1 MGQQEEEV
9 AEHLVPERLESKEE
23 RLEVAEDKYQWAIAG
38 LKLMSVEQKLLPLE
52 VMEQQ
57 MSPEE
62 WRKFLEEVMEEV
74 MHRGRGNAPGMMQR
88 G

>member
-9 AEHLVPERLESKEE
+9 AEHLVAERLESKEE

-38 LKLMSVEQKLLPLE
+38 LKLMSVEQKLLPLG

-62 WRKFLEEVMEEV
+62 RRKFLEEVMEEV
-74 MHRGRGNAPGMMQR
+74 MHRG
-88 G
+88 

>member
-1 MGQQEEEV
+1 MGQLEEEV

-57 MSPEE
+57 ISPEE

-74 MHRGRGNAPGMMQR
+74 MHRG
-88 G
+88 

>member
-9 AEHLVPERLESKEE
+9 AEHLVAERLQYKEE

-52 VMEQQ
+52 VMD
-57 MSPEE
+57 S
-62 WRKFLEEVMEEV
+62 K
-74 MHRGRGNAPGMMQR
+74 
-88 G
+88 

>member
-1 MGQQEEEV
+1 MGQQEEEI
-9 AEHLVPERLESKEE
+9 ASHLVAERLESKEE

-74 MHRGRGNAPGMMQR
+74 MHRG
-88 G
+88 

>member
-9 AEHLVPERLESKEE
+9 AEHLVAERLEYKEE

-74 MHRGRGNAPGMMQR
+74 MHRG
-88 G
+88 

>member
-9 AEHLVPERLESKEE
+9 AEHLVAERLESKEE
-23 RLEVAEDKYQWAIAG
+23 RLEADEDKYQWAIAG

-62 WRKFLEEVMEEV
+62 WRKFLEEVMEKV
-74 MHRGRGNAPGMMQR
+74 MHRG
-88 G
+88 